1 MLNATALPF
10 GTLLILDASAA
21 LVDHHGTQHQRH
33 VFAQRILLSLS
44 KEKDNALNAPSISQ
58 FGMEKHVWLALNTQ
72 TMMLNQ
78 RRAQFALKVLS
89 IMLLKGHA
97 QLLLDDYSKT
107 YGILI

>member
-1 MLNATALPF
+1 M
-10 GTLLILDASAA
+10 
-21 LVDHHGTQHQRH
+21 VDHNGTQHQRH
-33 VFAQRILLSLS
+33 VFAQRLLLSTT
-44 KEKDNALNAPSISQ
+44 KEKDNALNAPTISL

-78 RRAQFALKVLS
+78 KHAQFAQKVSS
-89 IMLLKGHA
+89 IMLLRGHA